1 MGYFFIYLL
10 IIIINI
16 FAVLAVL
23 KIRRNKA
30 NDADVISDA
39 TLIEE
44 NLEKSKVS
52 KKPFTLFNNRKNN
65 NLFVEYEDIEVDKS
79 EIVYDGQ
86 LLDIAVQKKIVKKK
100 GNWYLYGDEKLGY
113 GKDKTK
119 FFLLENPSLQMKS
132 V

>member
-65 NLFVEYEDIEVDKS
+65 NLFVEYEDIEVINKKLFMMAS
-79 EIVYDGQ
+79 FLI
-86 LLDIAVQKKIVKKK
+86 LLFRKR
-100 GNWYLYGDEKLGY
+100 L
-113 GKDKTK
+113 
-119 FFLLENPSLQMKS
+119 
-132 V
+132 